1 MFLLLLVV
9 TLLGGGAVYWQYNSK
24 TAAEA
29 RVNALEAEVP
39 DEKELTNM
47 LATSQKGL
55 SEHRTKLKHLEQS
68 IPQAAYVPTLIK
80 ELEAVGKSNEVAVT
94 GIRPV
99 MAPAAPASEVGSKKA
114 YDEIEFDM
122 VGRGGYMAVLNLVSA
137 LQTFP
142 KILSVSTVAVVPK
155 RGIDSQQ
162 TLEATVRIR
171 AFVFPNETKPKD
183 DAPAEKVASLV
194 RPGGG
199 QL

>member
-1 MFLLLLVV
+1 
-9 TLLGGGAVYWQYNSK
+9 
-24 TAAEA
+24 
-29 RVNALEAEVP
+29 
-39 DEKELTNM
+39 
-47 LATSQKGL
+47 
-55 SEHRTKLKHLEQS
+55 
-68 IPQAAYVPTLIK
+68 
-80 ELEAVGKSNEVAVT
+80 
-94 GIRPV
+94 
-99 MAPAAPASEVGSKKA
+99 
-114 YDEIEFDM
+114 
-122 VGRGGYMAVLNLVSA
+122 MAVLNLVSA